1 MPRTINTVDI
11 DPCCGGDKEAEDAA
25 PSGRRGEGTGPRPAS
40 LPVLIDARCSPWA
53 VRFVPRGR
61 ASTRFS
67 QATID
72 RAKLGVQGRA
82 NAPAPHHFWTGPGPE
97 TKHMKRNDRKI
108 FVLDTSVILYDH
120 SAIKNFQEH
129 DVAIPIQVLEE
140 LDTFKKGNDTINFEA
155 REFIRH
161 LDGLA
166 HDDLLT
172 DWVPMNGSTKGKFM
186 VVAKHDLNGVDATK
200 VFQDGKNDH
209 QILNAALTLQRQ
221 NPSRKVVLVSKDVAL
236 RLKAKSLNI
245 RAEDYLTGKVQ
256 DLGRKLFTGL
266 TVDEK
271 MDEEV
276 IDELFIRGEV
286 EADKLDKRPEG
297 NHLFILKNGK
307 KTVLAKYDPRQHVV
321 QRVEKQT
328 VFGISPKNHEQA
340 LAISAL
346 MDPNIPLVTM
356 QGAAGT
362 GKTLLALACAMEQ
375 RRDYRQI
382 FITRP
387 VVPLSNRDIGYLPG
401 DIQSKMDPYMQ
412 PIWDN
417 LKLIRSQFEKHDS
430 TLKRIDEMV
439 ENEKITISPLAY
451 IRGRSLSNI
460 FFIVDEAQN
469 LTPLEVK
476 TVISRAGEGTKI
488 VFTGDVHQIDTPY
501 LDAES
506 NGLSYLISKAKGD
519 PLFAHITLEKGE
531 RSALANLANVR
542 L

>member
-1 MPRTINTVDI
+1 
-11 DPCCGGDKEAEDAA
+11 
-25 PSGRRGEGTGPRPAS
+25 
-40 LPVLIDARCSPWA
+40 
-53 VRFVPRGR
+53 
-61 ASTRFS
+61 
-67 QATID
+67 
-72 RAKLGVQGRA
+72 
-82 NAPAPHHFWTGPGPE
+82 
-97 TKHMKRNDRKI
+97 MKRNDRKI

-161 LDGLA
+161 LDGVA

-172 DWVPMNGSTKGKFM
+172 DWVPLNGPTKGKLK

-209 QILNAALTLQRQ
+209 QIINAALTLQRQ
-221 NPSRKVVLVSKDVAL
+221 NPKRKVVLVTKDVAL

-245 RAEDYLTGKVQ
+245 RAEDYLTGKVH
-256 DLGRKLFTGL
+256 DISRNLYTGL
-266 TVDEK
+266 TVDNE
-271 MDEEV
+271 MDEET
-276 IDELFIRGEV
+276 IDELFINGQVDVKKMGV
-286 EADKLDKRPEG
+286 EPQG
-297 NHLFILKNGK
+297 NHFFIMKNGK
-307 KTVLAKYDPRQHVV
+307 KTVLAKYDPREQVV
-321 QRVEKQT
+321 TRVEKQT
-328 VFGISPKNHEQA
+328 VFGITPKNHEQT

-346 MDPNIPLVTM
+346 LDPQIPLVTM

-387 VVPLSNRDIGYLPG
+387 VVPLSNKDIGYLPG

-417 LKLIRSQFEKHDS
+417 LKLIRSQFEKNDS
-430 TLKRIDEMV
+430 TQKRIDEMV
-439 ENEKITISPLAY
+439 ENEKITVSPLAY

-488 VFTGDVHQIDTPY
+488 VFTGDIHQIDTPY
-501 LDAES
+501 LDVES

>member
-1 MPRTINTVDI
+1 
-11 DPCCGGDKEAEDAA
+11 
-25 PSGRRGEGTGPRPAS
+25 
-40 LPVLIDARCSPWA
+40 
-53 VRFVPRGR
+53 
-61 ASTRFS
+61 
-67 QATID
+67 
-72 RAKLGVQGRA
+72 
-82 NAPAPHHFWTGPGPE
+82 
-97 TKHMKRNDRKI
+97 MKKKDRKI

-120 SAIKNFQEH
+120 SAIESFQEH

-161 LDGLA
+161 LDGIA
-166 HDDLLT
+166 QHDLLT
-172 DWVPMNGSTKGKFM
+172 EWVPLNGASKGQFK

-221 NPSRKVVLVSKDVAL
+221 NKDRKVVLVSKDIAL

-245 RAEDYLTGKVQ
+245 VAEDFLTGKVR
-256 DLGRKLFTGL
+256 DLGHNLFNGL
-266 TVDEK
+266 TVDERS
-271 MDEEV
+271 DEQA
-276 IDELFIRGEV
+276 IDALFMHGAVPV
-286 EADKLDKRPEG
+286 EQVGHQPQG
-297 NHLFILKNGK
+297 NHFFMLKHGK
-307 KTVLAKYDPRQHVV
+307 KQVLAKYDPRTHMV
-321 QRVEKQT
+321 QRVEKRT
-328 VFGISPKNHEQA
+328 VFGISPKNSEQS
-340 LAISAL
+340 LAMSAL
-346 MDPNIPLVTM
+346 MDPEIKLVTM
-356 QGAAGT
+356 QGVAGT

-387 VVPLSNRDIGYLPG
+387 VVPLSNKDIGYLPG

-417 LKLIRSQFEKHDS
+417 LKLIRGNFEKNDN

-439 ENEKITISPLAY
+439 ENEKITVAPLAY

-506 NGLSYLISKAKGD
+506 NGLSYLIEKAKGD

-531 RSALANLANVR
+531 RSALANLANER

>member
-1 MPRTINTVDI
+1 MAHIWAKP
-11 DPCCGGDKEAEDAA
+11 
-25 PSGRRGEGTGPRPAS
+25 
-40 LPVLIDARCSPWA
+40 LID
-53 VRFVPRGR
+53 
-61 ASTRFS
+61 
-67 QATID
+67 
-72 RAKLGVQGRA
+72 
-82 NAPAPHHFWTGPGPE
+82 
-97 TKHMKRNDRKI
+97 HMKKKDRKI

-120 SAIKNFQEH
+120 SAIDSFQEH

-161 LDGLA
+161 LDGIPQS
-166 HDDLLT
+166 DLLT
-172 DWVPMNGSTKGKFM
+172 DWVPLNGPSKGKFK
-186 VVAKHDLNGVDATK
+186 VVAKHELNGVDATK

-209 QILNAALTLQRQ
+209 QIINAALTLQRQ
-221 NPSRKVVLVSKDVAL
+221 NPDRKVVLVSKDVAL

-245 RAEDYLTGKVQ
+245 RAEDFLTGKVQ

-266 TVDEK
+266 TAKEEK
-271 MDEEV
+271 DDAV
-276 IDELFIRGEV
+276 IEELFIQGSIPV
-286 EADKLDKRPEG
+286 EKLGSEPEG
-297 NHLFILKNGK
+297 NHFFILKHGK
-307 KTVLAKYDPRQHVV
+307 KSVLAKYDPRTRAVA
-321 QRVEKQT
+321 RVEKQT
-328 VFGISPKNHEQA
+328 VFGINPKNAEQT

-346 MDPNIPLVTM
+346 LDPNIPLVTM

-387 VVPLSNRDIGYLPG
+387 VVPLSNKDIGYLPG

-417 LKLIRSQFEKHDS
+417 LKLIRSNFEKNDS
-430 TLKRIDEMV
+430 TLKRIDEMI
-439 ENEKITISPLAY
+439 ENDKITVSPLAY

-501 LDAES
+501 LDSES

-531 RSALANLANVR
+531 RSALANLANER

>member
-1 MPRTINTVDI
+1 
-11 DPCCGGDKEAEDAA
+11 
-25 PSGRRGEGTGPRPAS
+25 
-40 LPVLIDARCSPWA
+40 
-53 VRFVPRGR
+53 
-61 ASTRFS
+61 
-67 QATID
+67 
-72 RAKLGVQGRA
+72 
-82 NAPAPHHFWTGPGPE
+82 
-97 TKHMKRNDRKI
+97 MKRNDRKI

-172 DWVPMNGSTKGKFM
+172 DWVSMNGSTKGKFM

-276 IDELFIRGEV
+276 IDELYIRGEV
-286 EADKLDKRPEG
+286 EVDKLDKQPEG

-307 KTVLAKYDPRQHVV
+307 KTVLAKYDPRQRVV

>member
-1 MPRTINTVDI
+1 MGKVFGGGAKIPPPKREFRLWVDLTTRAAEEHDRSCKSVLNRGAAAFG
-11 DPCCGGDKEAEDAA
+11 DP
-25 PSGRRGEGTGPRPAS
+25 PHLVNP
-40 LPVLIDARCSPWA
+40 
-53 VRFVPRGR
+53 F
-61 ASTRFS
+61 
-67 QATID
+67 ID
-72 RAKLGVQGRA
+72 R
-82 NAPAPHHFWTGPGPE
+82 
-97 TKHMKRNDRKI
+97 MKKKDRKI

-120 SAIKNFQEH
+120 SAIESFQEH

-161 LDGLA
+161 LDGIA
-166 HDDLLT
+166 QSDLLT
-172 DWVPMNGSTKGKFM
+172 DWVPLNGPTKGKFK

-221 NPSRKVVLVSKDVAL
+221 NKDRKVVLVSKDIAL

-245 RAEDYLTGKVQ
+245 VAEDFLTGKVR
-256 DLGRKLFTGL
+256 DLGRNLFTGL
-266 TVDEK
+266 TVNED
-271 MDEEV
+271 MEESA
-276 IDELFIRGEV
+276 IDELFHHG
-286 EADKLDKRPEG
+286 ALPAGKLGQQPKG
-297 NHLFILKNGK
+297 NHFFILKQGK
-307 KTVLAKYDPRQHVV
+307 KSVLAKYDPRTEQVS
-321 QRVEKQT
+321 RVEKQT
-328 VFGISPKNHEQA
+328 VFGIGPKNAEQA
-340 LAISAL
+340 LAMSAL
-346 MDPNIPLVTM
+346 LDPEIKLVTM

-362 GKTLLALACAMEQ
+362 GKTLLALACALEQ

-387 VVPLSNRDIGYLPG
+387 VVPLSNKDIGYLPG

-417 LKLIRSQFEKHDS
+417 LKLIRSNFEKNDN
-430 TLKRIDEMV
+430 TLKRLDEMV
-439 ENEKITISPLAY
+439 ENEKIAVAPLAY

-501 LDAES
+501 LDSES
-506 NGLSYLISKAKGD
+506 NGLSYLIDKAKGD

-531 RSALANLANVR
+531 RSGLANLANER

>member
-1 MPRTINTVDI
+1 
-11 DPCCGGDKEAEDAA
+11 
-25 PSGRRGEGTGPRPAS
+25 
-40 LPVLIDARCSPWA
+40 
-53 VRFVPRGR
+53 
-61 ASTRFS
+61 
-67 QATID
+67 
-72 RAKLGVQGRA
+72 
-82 NAPAPHHFWTGPGPE
+82 
-97 TKHMKRNDRKI
+97 MKKKDRKI

-120 SAIKNFQEH
+120 SAIESFQEH

-161 LDGLA
+161 LDGIVQ
-166 HDDLLT
+166 HDLLT
-172 DWVPMNGSTKGKFM
+172 DWVPLNGPTKGKFK

-221 NPSRKVVLVSKDVAL
+221 NKERKVVLVSKDIAL

-245 RAEDYLTGKVQ
+245 VAEDFLTGKVR
-256 DLGRKLFTGL
+256 DLGRNLFNGL
-266 TVDEK
+266 TINDK
-271 MDEEV
+271 MEEGP
-276 IDELFIRGEV
+276 IDELFMKGTV
-286 EADKLDKRPEG
+286 PVAQMGPEPKG
-297 NHLFILKNGK
+297 NHFFILRNGK
-307 KTVLAKYDPRQHVV
+307 KNVLAKFDPRTKLVK
-321 QRVEKQT
+321 RVEKQT
-328 VFGISPKNHEQA
+328 VFGITPKNAEQT
-340 LAISAL
+340 LAMSAL
-346 MDPNIPLVTM
+346 LDPEIKLVTM
-356 QGAAGT
+356 QGVAGT

-387 VVPLSNRDIGYLPG
+387 VVPLSNKDMGYLPG

-417 LKLIRSQFEKHDS
+417 LKLIRSNFEKNDS

-439 ENEKITISPLAY
+439 ENEKITVAPLAY

-501 LDAES
+501 LDSES
-506 NGLSYLISKAKGD
+506 NGLSYLIDKAKGD

-531 RSALANLANVR
+531 RSALANLANER